1 MQRMRENMEWF
12 EMTHKN
18 FLVVEVKGFVIKIFV
33 TGLGM
38 AFLQKVVTDKD
49 LKSDMETYEKFQLL
63 RPGLSTVPL
72 PI

>member
-1 MQRMRENMEWF
+1 MRENMEWF